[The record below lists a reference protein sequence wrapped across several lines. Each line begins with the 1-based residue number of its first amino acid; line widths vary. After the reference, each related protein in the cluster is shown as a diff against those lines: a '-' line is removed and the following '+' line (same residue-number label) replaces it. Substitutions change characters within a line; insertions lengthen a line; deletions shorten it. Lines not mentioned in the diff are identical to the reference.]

1 MNRTR
6 LSLLALLLVFWCL
19 TLWNLGQFPTIQYD
33 EPSILAPGYYLFTH
47 GVYGSPMFT
56 GFYGQERLYL
66 EVTPL
71 MSLLQGVSGRLLGI
85 GVWQMRFVPAAAGL
99 LTLALT
105 YALACAA
112 IKDQIDQRA
121 GSRVGV
127 LAVALL
133 LLWPWRIPALPF
145 SGSGIPLIDIARIA
159 RYDMLVPVFGLGALL
174 AYHRARQ
181 NAGLRLDGL
190 SGLLAGLAGQ
200 ANVYGLLW
208 VGVLLSLHA
217 IDRRVKTE
225 PVWHGPVSVLM
236 GAGLVWIGWL
246 AISLLNWTEL
256 QSQFSKHTA
265 DGRFDFWSLSFYLD
279 SLLRE
284 PHRYGLILSRPAT
297 YLNPGSLLL
306 LLGLP
311 LATLMAL
318 GRFIRGEARSLLL
331 LLGPALLFPLIFALL
346 VNTKRPF
353 YLATVAP
360 LFALLIGW
368 LIVTVSAGRVNS
380 RRRLIPGLLI
390 SAVFMHGAFALI
402 TLHRSAAQALPPA
415 TFFRQ
420 LTQTLPPTG
429 RILGPPEY
437 WLGLPGRD
445 YRSLALPFLLANP
458 RDPAAPTFAQALT
471 TIAPDII
478 LLHPSFTAGLDTTT
492 RYYRLPTPRREV
504 FQQFMLD
511 HQAEIIGHLTDFNG
525 APVTVYRLQW

>member
-6 LSLLALLLVFWCL
+6 LALIALLLAFWGL
-19 TLWNLGQFPTIQYD
+19 TLWNLAQFPTIQYD

-47 GVYGSPMFT
+47 GVYGSPMFK

-71 MSLLQGVSGRLLGI
+71 MPLLQGASGHLLGI
-85 GVWQMRFVPAAAGL
+85 GVWQMRFAPAAAGL
-99 LTLALT
+99 LTLVLT
-105 YALACAA
+105 YALACA
-112 IKDQIDQRA
+112 ITTDQRA
-121 GSRVGV
+121 GSKAGV
-127 LAVALL
+127 LAVTLL

-145 SGSGIPLIDIARIA
+145 SGSGIPLIDIARVA

-174 AYHRARQ
+174 AYHHARQ
-181 NAGLRLDGL
+181 NASLRLDGL
-190 SGLLAGLAGQ
+190 SGLLAGLAGL

-225 PVWHGPVSVLM
+225 SVWHGPVSVLT

-256 QSQFSKHTA
+256 QGQFSKHTA
-265 DGRFDFWSLSFYLD
+265 DGRFDFWSFSFYLD

-311 LATLMAL
+311 LAILMAL
-318 GRFIRGEARSLLL
+318 GRVTRGEARSLLR

-368 LIVTVSAGRVNS
+368 LVVTVSAGRVNS
-380 RRRLIPGLLI
+380 RRRLIPALLI
-390 SAVFMHGAFALI
+390 GAVCMHGAFALI

-420 LTQTLPPTG
+420 LAQTLPPDG

-437 WLGLPGRD
+437 WLGLSDRD
-445 YRSLALPFLLANP
+445 YRSLALPFLLADP

-504 FQQFMLD
+504 FQQFMTA
-511 HQAEIIGHLTDFNG
+511 HQAEKIGQLTDFNG
-525 APVTVYRLQW
+525 DPVTIYRLQW